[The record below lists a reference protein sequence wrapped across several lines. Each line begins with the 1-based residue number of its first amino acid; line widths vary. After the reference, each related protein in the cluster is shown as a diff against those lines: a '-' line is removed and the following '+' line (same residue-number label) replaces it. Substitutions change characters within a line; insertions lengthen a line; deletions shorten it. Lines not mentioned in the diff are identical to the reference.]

1 MNEGVFGGCTLSF
14 PVQKNLHKGF
24 ARLSPVFAL
33 LGAVLAMAAPAPAKT
48 NAEAEA
54 AATAAVKRQSA
65 SSQYARAQEQ
75 REALNSKPPEKRTL
89 ADYKQ
94 VVMSYRRVGLI
105 TPRASEVPDSL
116 LAVAELCEGNG

>member
-24 ARLSPVFAL
+24 ARLSPVFVSLA
-33 LGAVLAMAAPAPAKT
+33 AVLAMAAPAPAKT
-48 NAEAEA
+48 NAEA

-75 REALNSKPPEKRTL
+75 REALNSKPPEKPPL
-89 ADYKQ
+89 AYYKP
-94 VVMSYRRVGLI
+94 VLTNYR
-105 TPRASEVPDSL
+105 P
-116 LAVAELCEGNG
+116 LCPI